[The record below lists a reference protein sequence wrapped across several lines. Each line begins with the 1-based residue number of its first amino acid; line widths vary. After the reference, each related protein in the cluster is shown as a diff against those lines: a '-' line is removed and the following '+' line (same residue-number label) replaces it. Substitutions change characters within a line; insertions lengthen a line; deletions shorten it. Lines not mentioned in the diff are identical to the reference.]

1 MRMVALEKTE
11 TEGVYN
17 VLVCRNTKKLEE
29 RFPED
34 HKIVSAVFTNDTM
47 VFQKALLKA
56 RTFSCRGYRNKM
68 YRQGI
73 NDSYMG
79 TEYKLLG
86 IAVEQYMRECRERGV
101 KPEELSGIQLRA
113 YNYLVTCRN

>member
-1 MRMVALEKTE
+1 
-11 TEGVYN
+11 
-17 VLVCRNTKKLEE
+17 
-29 RFPED
+29 
-34 HKIVSAVFTNDTM
+34 
-47 VFQKALLKA
+47 
-56 RTFSCRGYRNKM
+56 M

-73 NDSYMG
+73 NDSYMN

-113 YNYLVTCRN
+113 YNYLCHLYN